1 VLGRGRVAEGGLVR
15 VAVAVCTCRRSGPL
29 RCCLRAIGAAETD
42 VAAMQVIVVD
52 NAPDDGAG
60 ALTDS
65 LRGELGSPLRLVEE
79 PRRGIFFARNRALQE
94 ALALGAEL
102 VFGRWKP
109 AAGLVLPPGLE
120 AGKLLRKARK
130 PEGALDRFGLP
141 QDASTNNLLLTR
153 GTIERMAAEDR
164 LFSPEFAL
172 TGGSDHDFIIRCLRR
187 GLAFARCPDSVVD
200 GFWDGTRLIARGVL
214 RRAFNLSVKQAM
226 LETRH
231 LPPEETAHARRRTL
245 RKLPRISLAAL
256 TALVRPQPGRTALSE
271 ACDVV
276 TLLGR
281 LSAYG
286 GLRYR
291 YYR

>member
-1 VLGRGRVAEGGLVR
+1 
-15 VAVAVCTCRRSGPL
+15 
-29 RCCLRAIGAAETD
+29 
-42 VAAMQVIVVD
+42 M
-52 NAPDDGAG
+52 
-60 ALTDS
+60 
-65 LRGELGSPLRLVEE
+65 RGELEGPLRLVAE
-79 PRRGIFFARNRALQE
+79 PQRGISFARNRALRE
-94 ALALGAEL
+94 ALAQGADLVAFVDDDDLPRTDWLRLLLEKQAATDADL
-102 VFGRWKP
+102 VFGRWEP

-120 AGKLLRKARK
+120 GGKLLRKARK

-271 ACDVV
+271 ACDVA